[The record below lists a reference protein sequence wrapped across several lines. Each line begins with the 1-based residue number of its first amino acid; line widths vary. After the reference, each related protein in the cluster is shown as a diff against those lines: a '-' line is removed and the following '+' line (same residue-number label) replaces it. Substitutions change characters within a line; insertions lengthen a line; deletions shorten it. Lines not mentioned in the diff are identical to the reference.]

1 MAGRLRLTPPAW
13 TLLATLLAL
22 ASVAAWWQPAHRWD
36 WEPALAW
43 HQPWRWWT
51 AAFVH
56 WSGQHLVLNLFGMLL
71 VVLVGRAAGCGTRAM
86 LAWLLA
92 WPLTHLALLLQP
104 ALQHYG
110 GLSGVL
116 HAGVAIAAW
125 QLITRPGVLTR
136 TVGALL
142 LAGLALKIGFEAP
155 WRGPLR
161 SVPGWDILIAPMAHA
176 AGTVVGVLCAALLVR
191 R

>member
-1 MAGRLRLTPPAW
+1 MAGRLRLSLSAW
-13 TLLATLLAL
+13 TLLAALLAL
-22 ASVAAWWQPAHRWD
+22 ASIAAWWQPAHRWD
-36 WEPALAW
+36 WEPGLAW
-43 HQPWRWWT
+43 HEPWRWFS

-56 WSGQHLVLNLFGMLL
+56 WSGQHLVLNLFATLL
-71 VVLVGRAAGCGTRAM
+71 VALLGRAASCGPRAA

-92 WPLTHLALLLQP
+92 WPLTHGALLLQP

-116 HAGVAIAAW
+116 HAGAAITAW
-125 QLITRPGVLTR
+125 QLLTRPGVLTR

-142 LAGLALKIGFEAP
+142 LAGLAVKIGFEAP
-155 WRGPLR
+155 WRAPLR

-176 AGTVVGVLCAALLVR
+176 TGTVMGVLCGALLVR

>member
-1 MAGRLRLTPPAW
+1 MARLKHPPAW
-13 TLLATLLAL
+13 TLMAALLAL
-22 ASVAAWWQPAHRWD
+22 ASVAAWWQPALLWD

-51 AAFVH
+51 AAIVH
-56 WSGQHLVLNLFGMLL
+56 WSAQHLVLNLFGTLL
-71 VVLVGRAAGCGTRAM
+71 VVLLGRAAGCGPRAT

-116 HAGVAIAAW
+116 HAGVAITAW
-125 QLITRPGVLTR
+125 QLVTRPGVLTR
-136 TVGALL
+136 SVGALL
-142 LAGLALKIGFEAP
+142 LAGLAVKIGLEAP

-161 SVPGWDILIAPMAHA
+161 HVPGWDILIAPMAHA
-176 AGTVVGVLCAALLVR
+176 TGTVVGVLCAALLVR